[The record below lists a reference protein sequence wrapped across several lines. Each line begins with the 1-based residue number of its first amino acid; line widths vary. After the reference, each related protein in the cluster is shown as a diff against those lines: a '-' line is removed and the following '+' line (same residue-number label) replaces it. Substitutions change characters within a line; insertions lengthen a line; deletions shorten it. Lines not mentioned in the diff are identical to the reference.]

1 MRKNDGW
8 IHYLTLVAC
17 AAVVGLFAFA
27 SMTGRGSASEIPA
40 ASGPSTLATPASTTT
55 IDTPPLPTSP
65 QARPGPVAVP
75 SAGEPVQTDLISA
88 SDEGSEVSTDGPGDG
103 SQPDAPQPET
113 QETAPSTSQAP
124 TTTSSPVEVSD
135 EPSIPTP
142 PAERFTPT
150 VEVVAL
156 LEGAGGD
163 DATATALE
171 ILSLSGP
178 LGAYLAIEPLMAS
191 RLHATLDGARI
202 VSSRDYAD
210 RIAGA
215 VNSTLDSLAA
225 DHAQAGTGLC
235 LVVGPGPA
243 CEQVA
248 DLNHTFSA
256 MPHRPALDEL
266 FSQFGSQA
274 TVTALTPLADLHFT
288 GNFWNLLREA
298 HNTAITAELKNAWAL
313 AGADVYPDTEYI
325 TANMAFLSTYL
336 MAARDERPDT
346 WDRLAADGV
355 GVQVGNTWSRL
366 ADAFVLTDSALW
378 NIAYLH
384 DDSAVRQLCG
394 CQ

>member
-1 MRKNDGW
+1 MSS
-8 IHYLTLVAC
+8 
-17 AAVVGLFAFA
+17 AAEE
-27 SMTGRGSASEIPA
+27 GS
-40 ASGPSTLATPASTTT
+40 
-55 IDTPPLPTSP
+55 
-65 QARPGPVAVP
+65 
-75 SAGEPVQTDLISA
+75 ISA
-88 SDEGSEVSTDGPGDG
+88 DGTGEG
-103 SQPDAPQPET
+103 SQPDDPPADSQDT
-113 QETAPSTSQAP
+113 TPSTGQTP
-124 TTTSSPVEVSD
+124 TPTNNPAEVSD
-135 EPSIPTP
+135 QPSIPTP
-142 PAERFTPT
+142 PAERFTPA
-150 VEVVAL
+150 VEVVEL
-156 LEGAGGD
+156 LEAAGGD

-178 LGAYLAIEPLMAS
+178 LGAYLATEPLMAS

-215 VNSTLDSLAA
+215 VNSTLDTLAA

-313 AGADVYPDTEYI
+313 AGADVYPDTEEI
-325 TANMAFLSTYL
+325 TASLAFLSTYL
-336 MAARDERPDT
+336 KAARDDRPDT
-346 WDRLAADGV
+346 WDRLVADGV
-355 GVQVGNTWSRL
+355 GAQVGNTWSRL

-378 NIAYLH
+378 NIAFLH

-394 CQ
+394 CE